1 MVIEGLGGV
10 RGGGGG
16 LDKRWIMVRV
26 IFGVRA
32 QGGIPGAGSKGT
44 PEAGHLTRQF
54 CKARAM
60 PCVGRT
66 LERVH
71 LPAEPR
77 LDGRV
82 HSLGDVY
89 KQIRVSSEMDIMDF
103 FFDDMGDVGLRAA
116 GNLGMIYTRNAR

>member
-1 MVIEGLGGV
+1 
-10 RGGGGG
+10 
-16 LDKRWIMVRV
+16 
-26 IFGVRA
+26 
-32 QGGIPGAGSKGT
+32 
-44 PEAGHLTRQF
+44 
-54 CKARAM
+54 M

-89 KQIRVSSEMDIMDF
+89 EKIRVSSEMDIMDF